1 MLVYFVLQTEVLTVF
16 EMVGLS
22 SKEIC
27 GFVIGETCASDYNP
41 WQQNWNVTIPGGKP
55 PVTPVNPPKVC
66 QCLCQISS
74 NKKIHYPCSP
84 AHQQIGFCF

>member
-1 MLVYFVLQTEVLTVF
+1 MLTVF

-22 SKEIC
+22 SKEVC
-27 GFVIGETCASDYNP
+27 GFVLGKTCASDYNP

-66 QCLCQISS
+66 QRKLCVQYPLMKTPIHAAWLA
-74 NKKIHYPCSP
+74 NK
-84 AHQQIGFCF
+84 